1 MKRCTHAV
9 GLAVGLAVVLAAGA
23 CGGDKAASKPDDKS
37 APKPAEASAAKEAAE
52 AAANTAECLRL
63 EDHVFEIM
71 PRPETGHGEPDPKRR
86 AELVAQLPVEDI
98 EQCAA
103 VKDRKA
109 IACMLHAADV
119 ATMRACI
126 PPPKQD

>member
-1 MKRCTHAV
+1 MKRCTLTAMLVV
-9 GLAVGLAVVLAAGA
+9 GLGFGLSVTA
-23 CGGDKAASKPDDKS
+23 CGGDKSPPAA
-37 APKPAEASAAKEAAE
+37 AETPAAKEE
-52 AAANTAECLRL
+52 ADSPANTAANTAECLRL

-103 VKDRKA
+103 VKDRKV
-109 IACMLHAADV
+109 IACMLHAPDV
-119 ATMRACI
+119 TAMRACI
-126 PPPKQD
+126 PPAKE